1 MFAPNNKKGLKSREI
16 DPNDWEREE
25 NPSGGLTWGS
35 KSMEGIG
42 EMIGTTPRLKG
53 GRGIMLPQTTLGDLC
68 KTPPFARFLR
78 QAQILILEI
87 LNVFL
92 PAPWNAKPIP
102 LGWLKYSPSP
112 PGRRPSGPEA

>member
-1 MFAPNNKKGLKSREI
+1 
-16 DPNDWEREE
+16 
-25 NPSGGLTWGS
+25 
-35 KSMEGIG
+35 MEGIG

-92 PAPWNAKPIP
+92 PAPWNA
-102 LGWLKYSPSP
+102 YS
-112 PGRRPSGPEA
+112 SGVVRIFAFLERGQN